1 MELFG
6 YDLTT
11 ILVAGAAWLSIS
23 YLFWVFVARPMFKK
37 WTKAT
42 IVNML
47 KDPDRE
53 VIAAINDLTAAML
66 PGIWNW
72 FLTAEIKT
80 GKVIE
85 NEDGTKTEET
95 TTPYASLINST
106 ATIFFKKL
114 SGMKGGAMKGANA
127 LLGQIEGGDT
137 APLLSFL
144 APQKGEDP
152 TMWML
157 KQKLAPIIGDIIEK
171 KLNNL
176 VSNTN
181 ASGAEGW

>member
-1 MELFG
+1 MELLG

-37 WTKAT
+37 WTKST

-47 KDPDRE
+47 KDPDGE
-53 VIAAINDLTAAML
+53 VVGAITDLTNVML
-66 PGIWNW
+66 PSIWNW

-85 NEDGTKTEET
+85 NDDGTKTEET

-114 SGMKGGAMKGANA
+114 SGAKGGVMKGMNAALGEVVGDEGA
-127 LLGQIEGGDT
+127 
-137 APLLSFL
+137 PFLSML
-144 APQKGEDP
+144 APPKGVDP
-152 TMWML
+152 MMWRL
-157 KQKLAPIIGDIIEK
+157 QQ
-171 KLNNL
+171 L
-176 VSNTN
+176 VSPLIEQKIKSMLDNTN
-181 ASGAEGW
+181 SSGGAGFV